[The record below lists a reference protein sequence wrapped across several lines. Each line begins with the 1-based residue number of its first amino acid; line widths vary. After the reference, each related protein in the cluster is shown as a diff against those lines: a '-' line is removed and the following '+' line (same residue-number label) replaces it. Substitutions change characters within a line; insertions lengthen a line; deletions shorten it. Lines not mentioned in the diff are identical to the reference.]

1 MLQNRRSYQYI
12 NVQTHGQ
19 SNESCIVNERVLE
32 TAVSLDKEGNR
43 TEYCRKHGHMRCRMW
58 RVHGAARGRRR
69 GGGIRAILRNRER
82 LECGEVL
89 RAVGDRVRGEDHA
102 LTAVRQLP
110 TVRPYRICL

>member
-1 MLQNRRSYQYI
+1 M
-12 NVQTHGQ
+12 
-19 SNESCIVNERVLE
+19 NERVLE
-32 TAVSLDKEGNR
+32 TAICLDKECNR
-43 TEYCRKHGHMRCRMW
+43 TEYCGEYGHIRCRIS

-69 GGGIRAILRNRER
+69 RGGVRAILRNRER

-110 TVRPYRICL
+110 AVHPYRICL